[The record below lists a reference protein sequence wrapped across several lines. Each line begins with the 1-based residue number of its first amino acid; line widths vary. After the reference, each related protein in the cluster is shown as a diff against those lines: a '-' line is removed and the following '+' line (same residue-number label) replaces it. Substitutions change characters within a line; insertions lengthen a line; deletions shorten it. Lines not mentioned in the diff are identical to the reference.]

1 MSHLIEKTNGKINL
15 AIRGRA
21 WHGLGTQFDPAWTMN
36 DWRKHAG
43 LDWEAIK
50 AESYVQLPD
59 RRVERVDGQW
69 HIIRSDNGHV
79 LSSRTMSDQ
88 YQPVQPAEIFN
99 WFEQYLSADKDHW
112 QMDVAGALLQG
123 ERIWATASYN
133 GGIKV
138 AGANHRAYLL
148 MTTSFDGTMA
158 TINSATL
165 VKVLCDNTLQ
175 ASLADSGK
183 SRVTTS
189 HRTKF
194 DADRVGKELARV
206 ASGFASYKAMG
217 EAMALRH
224 LEKEQIAQLFK
235 HVLDIPFE
243 TKKEDLS
250 TRKQNQFDDLNRSY
264 IQTVREENDVHRG
277 TAWAALN
284 AVTRYVDHDRSTRGN
299 GNDATEKRFV
309 SAQFGSGAALKA
321 KAVTYLDDMCDGD
334 LLRAVANKT
343 SDEADVSAMLKQ
355 SFRASVGN

>member
-1 MSHLIEKTNGKINL
+1 MSN
-15 AIRGRA
+15 
-21 WHGLGTQFDPAWTMN
+21 
-36 DWRKHAG
+36 
-43 LDWEAIK
+43 
-50 AESYVQLPD
+50 
-59 RRVERVDGQW
+59 
-69 HIIRSDNGHV
+69 
-79 LSSRTMSDQ
+79 Q
-88 YQPVQPAEIFN
+88 YQPVQPAEIFD

-133 GGIKV
+133 GGIEV

-158 TINSATL
+158 TINSATM
-165 VKVLCDNTLQ
+165 VKVVCNNTLQ

-194 DADRVGKELARV
+194 DAARVGKELARV
-206 ASGFASYKAMG
+206 ASGFAAYKAMG
-217 EAMALRH
+217 EAMAQRH
-224 LEKEQIAQLFK
+224 LENDQIAHLFK

-243 TKKEDLS
+243 TKKDDLS
-250 TRKQNQFDDLNRSY
+250 TRKQNQFDDLSRCY
-264 IQTVREENDVHRG
+264 GQTVKEENDVHRG

-284 AVTRYVDHDRSTRGN
+284 AVTRYVDHDRSTRG
-299 GNDATEKRFV
+299 GSDATEQRFV

-334 LLRAVANKT
+334 LLRAVASKT

-355 SFRASVGN
+355 SFRASIGN